1 VWMEGGARVEALA
14 VRAGVVLGVAGDSGL
29 ALRVGS
35 RVLRTGDTL
44 AEAGVGEGGAVE
56 VWVGEGGGMLGAL
69 DALQEQMAGFVSAL
83 ELAAQHGQ
91 ASAPPVHPEL
101 EHPELEEALR
111 ALDHRAREVGRLS
124 MLRAL
129 S

>member
-29 ALRVGS
+29 ALRVDS

-44 AEAGVGEGGAVE
+44 AEAGVGEGRVVE

-69 DALQEQMAGFVSAL
+69 DVLQEQMSGFVSVL

-91 ASAPPVHPEL
+91 ASAPPVNPK
-101 EHPELEEALR
+101 LEEALR
-111 ALDHRAREVGRLS
+111 AVREVGRLS
-124 MLRAL
+124 MLRATCCSTHL
-129 S
+129 

>member
-1 VWMEGGARVEALA
+1 MWMEGGARVEALA